1 MSDNKVAQKRIWA
14 FHAGPMVGYFV
25 GQSPGAGSNVAE
37 YHRADLSADLVRAG
51 YLAGVMDVQKIA
63 SDAEVFDVSDEA
75 EYLAAD
81 PEAIASIVAQV
92 MEKEN
97 E

>member
-1 MSDNKVAQKRIWA
+1 MTDNKVAQKRIWA

-37 YHRADLSADLVRAG
+37 YHRADLSADLVRAALYETRG
-51 YLAGVMDVQKIA
+51 LTWSGVEALAVDP
-63 SDAEVFDVSDEA
+63 
-75 EYLAAD
+75 AAV
-81 PEAIASIVAQV
+81 AAIVAQV